1 MQSNEPDAL
10 ELSLFYKLLVKKV
23 IFQQKIATDL
33 MGKRSTRT
41 GRDKHAISGIDGD
54 EAHKAC

>member
-1 MQSNEPDAL
+1 MQPNETNDFKLP
-10 ELSLFYKLLVKKV
+10 LFDKILMKKI

-33 MGKRSTRT
+33 IGKRSTRT
-41 GRDKHAISGIDGD
+41 GRDKHAISGINGD